1 MHKKQIQKVAPFTIL
16 RNVKISCRR
25 WQTSREISG
34 VYLWPRYWNQN
45 SSHGGCEMW
54 TLESNE
60 AKVLEYLQFYRLLG
74 NGGTRILRN
83 RQRRSLTTKQR
94 LRGRNKVWE
103 GEAGE
108 HNKSGRN
115 EWKRATS
122 VRAGLI
128 SRWGSSETV
137 KGGRRG
143 IMGRSDRLWNERRT
157 GWKGEWKLV
166 VDC

>member
-1 MHKKQIQKVAPFTIL
+1 M
-16 RNVKISCRR
+16 
-25 WQTSREISG
+25 
-34 VYLWPRYWNQN
+34 
-45 SSHGGCEMW
+45 
-54 TLESNE
+54 
-60 AKVLEYLQFYRLLG
+60 
-74 NGGTRILRN
+74 RN

-94 LRGRNKVWE
+94 LRGRNKVWD

-115 EWKRATS
+115 EWKRAAS

-143 IMGRSDRLWNERRT
+143 IMGRSDRL
-157 GWKGEWKLV
+157 
-166 VDC
+166 